1 VSKTQVVLK
10 SDIPA
15 IQRNLPGRV
24 SEVVRKAAYDVAAVS
39 ATNTPVDTGYL
50 KNSLFVEMD
59 TPVEATV
66 GYTAEYAHYIE
77 LGHHTRGGRYIPGRY
92 MLTGAVNKVAPA
104 FLAAIKG
111 LATKG

>member
-15 IQRNLPGRV
+15 IQRALPSRV

-39 ATNTPVDTGYL
+39 ATNTPVDTGNL
-50 KNSLFVEMD
+50 KNSLFVEMED
-59 TPVEATV
+59 ERNAVV
-66 GYTAEYAHYIE
+66 GYTAEYAHYVE
-77 LGHHTRGGRYIPGRY
+77 LGHHTRAGRYIPGRY

>member
-1 VSKTQVVLK
+1 MSKTQVVLK

-77 LGHHTRGGRYIPGRY
+77 AGHHTRSGRYIPGRY

-111 LATKG
+111 LGTKG

>member
-1 VSKTQVVLK
+1 MSKTTVVLK

-15 IQRNLPGRV
+15 IQRALPGRV
-24 SEVVRKAAYDVAAVS
+24 SQIVRKAAFDVAAVS
-39 ATNTPVDTGYL
+39 ASATPVDTGNL

-59 TPVEATV
+59 APTEATV
-66 GYTAEYAHYIE
+66 GYTAEYAAHVE
-77 LGHHTRGGRYIPGRY
+77 LGHHTRGGRYLPGRY

>member
-1 VSKTQVVLK
+1 MGKTTVVLK

-15 IQRNLPGRV
+15 IQRNLPSRV
-24 SEVVRKAAYDVAAVS
+24 SQVVRKAAYDVAAVS

-59 TPVEATV
+59 TPVEAMV
-66 GYTAEYAHYIE
+66 GYTAEYATHVE
-77 LGHHTRGGRYIPGRY
+77 MGHHTRGGRYIPGRY
-92 MLTGAVNKVAPA
+92 MLTGAVNKVAPS
-104 FLAAIKG
+104 FLATIKG

>member
-1 VSKTQVVLK
+1 MSKTQVVLK

-15 IQRNLPGRV
+15 IQRALPGRV

-39 ATNTPVDTGYL
+39 ATNTPVDTGNL
-50 KNSLFVEMD
+50 KNSLFVEMED
-59 TPVEATV
+59 ERNAVV
-66 GYTAEYAHYIE
+66 GYTAEYAHYVE
-77 LGHHTRGGRYIPGRY
+77 LGHHTRAGRYIPGRY